1 MNLLKK
7 LSIAWV
13 AVGAIV
19 GAADVTAQD
28 RMPAPSSSGFYGGVS
43 MLDRG
48 NANPGVDFSSVA
60 SAWLKYGSAVADDNG
75 AHALVYGGYRFA
87 NDVAIEASL
96 TRSDMM
102 ALPTTRPGMGLA
114 LASPADPQSRRWN
127 ADVYSSYNVGPAFAL
142 FGRVGYKQTESLPAY
157 LLLASNGG
165 VPARQGVN
173 YGVGLRYDMTPT
185 LGLKLEFAR
194 FGRFAAEAFSG
205 APAESDQVQIGF
217 QYRF

>member
-7 LSIAWV
+7 LSV
-13 AVGAIV
+13 ACVAIGAFA
-19 GAADVTAQD
+19 GALDVAAQD
-28 RMPAPSSSGFYGGVS
+28 RMPAPPPGGFYGGVS

-48 NANPGVDFSSVA
+48 NAKPGVDFSSVA
-60 SAWLKYGSAVADDNG
+60 SAWLKYGSAVADDN
-75 AHALVYGGYRFA
+75 ASQALVYGGYRFA
-87 NDVAIEASL
+87 NDVAIEASM
-96 TRSDMM
+96 TRSDIT
-102 ALPTTRPGMGLA
+102 ALPSSRPGMGLA
-114 LASPADPQSRRWN
+114 LASLADPQARRWN
-127 ADVYSSYNVGPAFAL
+127 ADIYSSYKVGPAFAL
-142 FGRVGYKQTESLPAY
+142 YGRVGYKQTESLPAY

-165 VPARQGVN
+165 VPSRQGVN

-205 APAESDQVQIGF
+205 APAESDQVQIGV